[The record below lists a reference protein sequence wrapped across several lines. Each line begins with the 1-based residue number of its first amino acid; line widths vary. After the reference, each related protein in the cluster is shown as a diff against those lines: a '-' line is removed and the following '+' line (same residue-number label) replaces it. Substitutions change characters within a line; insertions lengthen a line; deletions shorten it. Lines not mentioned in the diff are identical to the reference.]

1 MSTALTLLVQLL
13 PAFAGLAAP
22 APDSAGTAPA
32 IARTATYP
40 LVGPGGIDWTAA
52 RGQPPDTTRR
62 PARATAFDYGSSYR
76 SRLRL
81 HRWLSFTMIPL
92 FIGSYVTGEKLLNE
106 PYAPPKWAKDLHP
119 PFAIATGAVFA
130 ANTITGIWNLRASR
144 RNPAGRV
151 RRYVHSILFL
161 AADAGFAYAGI
172 TLAKDAKA
180 RTDPNHFHRTVALA
194 SMSVSIVGWSVMLL
208 TH

>member
-1 MSTALTLLVQLL
+1 MV
-13 PAFAGLAAP
+13 
-22 APDSAGTAPA
+22 
-32 IARTATYP
+32 RTAGDP
-40 LVGPGGIDWTAA
+40 LVGPGGIDWAALRERTAA
-52 RGQPPDTTRR
+52 PEELPDTTRR
-62 PARATAFDYGSSYR
+62 PARAKAFDYGSAYR
-76 SRLRL
+76 SRLRI

-106 PYAPPKWAKDLHP
+106 PYAPPRWAKNLHP

-130 ANTITGIWNLRASR
+130 TNTITGIWNLRASQ

-151 RRYVHSILFL
+151 RRYVHAILFM

-180 RTDPNHFHRTVALA
+180 RTDPNHLHRTVALA
-194 SMSVSIVGWSVMLL
+194 SMGVSVVGWSVMLL